1 MKPFIKIGSV
11 FLVLLF
17 AYAHG
22 SAQVSYERKILPA
35 SSSGN
40 NEMAPVLLG
49 DKLVFISDREVAGPR
64 SGTDMNGKTFFKIVQ
79 CEKDSKGNWKRS
91 HTTFDRSVQ
100 TKYHDGPV
108 SFNDRGDYMVFSRV
122 IDEKPGTKTRSRLG
136 LFFADKQD
144 SIWGNIQEFPYND
157 ADSNTIEPAFNKD
170 ASALYFSSNRAGSGA
185 FGGYDLYVSYY
196 KNGAWQAPENLGPS
210 INTAANEFFPFFHPS
225 ARLYFSSNGRANKN
239 LYEIYYSIKDK
250 GKWIKEPVKLP
261 SDINNGKQNAY
272 TYWADEDF
280 QNMFFTLGA
289 NRKNAKRDI
298 YYYASKISY
307 KFPIDIKPQRKN
319 NYCYVFFEENT
330 AELDTTLYQYEWNL
344 GDNTKVRAIEA
355 KHCFAKPGDYTVSLN
370 IIDKLTKEVLFSQAE
385 YELNVRPEI
394 QCFVTSADT
403 VKVNEP
409 VLFDGSQSYFGG
421 EEAEIY
427 RWDFKD
433 GDKTNGQI
441 VTHTFLVAGVYDVR
455 LGIKKKD
462 PESNS
467 KGNKSAKGNEAEK
480 ITLEFA
486 RYKTI
491 VVTEN

>member
-17 AYAHG
+17 AYAQG
-22 SAQVSYERKILPA
+22 RAQVSYERKILPA

-40 NEMAPVLLG
+40 NEMAPVMLG
-49 DKLVFISDREVAGPR
+49 EKIVFISDREVAGPR
-64 SGTDMNGKTFFKIVQ
+64 SGTDMSGKTFFKIVQ
-79 CEKDSKGNWKRS
+79 CEKDNKGNWKKA
-91 HTTFDRSVQ
+91 HTTFDKNLQ

-108 SFNDRGDYMVFSRV
+108 SFNSRGDYMAFSRV
-122 IDEKPGTKTRSRLG
+122 LDNKPGTKTKVNLG

-144 SIWGNIQEFPYND
+144 STWGNIQEFPFND
-157 ADSNTIEPAFNKD
+157 IDSNTVEPAFNKD
-170 ASALYFSSNRAGSGA
+170 ASVLYFSSNRAGG

-196 KNGAWQAPENLGPS
+196 KNGAWQAPENLGPM
-210 INTAANEFFPFFHPS
+210 INTPQNEFFPFIHPS
-225 ARLYFSSNGRANKN
+225 ERLYFSSNGRINKT
-239 LYEIYYSIKDK
+239 LYEIYYSIKNK
-250 GKWIKEPVKLP
+250 GKWISPVKLP
-261 SDINNGKQNAY
+261 TDINNGMNAY

-280 QNMFFTLGA
+280 QNVFFTLGTKR
-289 NRKNAKRDI
+289 NNAKRDI
-298 YYYASKISY
+298 YYYASKTLY

-330 AELDTTLYQYEWNL
+330 AELDSNLYQYEWNL
-344 GDNTKVRAIEA
+344 GDNTKVRAMEA

-385 YELNVRPEI
+385 YELNVTSEI
-394 QCFVTSADT
+394 QCFITSADT
-403 VKVNEP
+403 VKVNES
-409 VLFDGSQSYFGG
+409 VLFDASQSYFGG
-421 EEAEIY
+421 EEADIY
-427 RWDFKD
+427 WWDFRD
-433 GDKTNGQI
+433 GDKASLPLVN
-441 VTHTFLVAGVYDVR
+441 HTFLVPGVYDVR

-462 PESNS
+462 LESNG
-467 KGNKSAKGNEAEK
+467 KGNKSGKGKESEK

>member
-22 SAQVSYERKILPA
+22 RAQVSSEKKLLPA

-40 NEMAPVLLG
+40 NEMAPVMLG

-79 CEKDSKGNWKRS
+79 CEKDSKGDWKRS
-91 HTTFDRSVQ
+91 LSTFDKSVQ

-122 IDEKPGTKTRSRLG
+122 IDDKPGTKTAANLG

-144 SIWGNIQEFPYND
+144 SAWGNILYFKYND

-170 ASALYFSSNRAGSGA
+170 ASALYFSSNRAGG

-196 KNGAWQAPENLGPS
+196 KDGDWQAPENLGPS
-210 INTAANEFFPFFHPS
+210 INTAGNEFFPFIHPS
-225 ARLYFSSNGRANKN
+225 KRLYFSSNGRGNKS
-239 LYEIYYSIKDK
+239 LYEIFYSIKDK

-261 SDINNGKQNAY
+261 ADINDGKKNAY

-280 QNMFFTLGA
+280 QNVFFTTG
-289 NRKNAKRDI
+289 RKEKNAKRDI
-298 YYYASKISY
+298 YYYAAKTAY

-330 AELDTTLYQYEWNL
+330 AELDTSVYQYEWNL
-344 GDNTKVRAIEA
+344 GDNTKVRAMEA

-370 IIDKLTKEVLFSQAE
+370 VIDKLTKEVLFSQAE

-394 QCFVTSADT
+394 QSFIVSADT
-403 VKVNEP
+403 VKVNES
-409 VLFDGSQSYFGG
+409 VLFDGKSQSYF
-421 EEAEIY
+421 EDAEAEIY
-427 RWDFKD
+427 RWDFRD
-433 GDKTNGQI
+433 GDKTEGEV
-441 VTHTFLVAGVYDVR
+441 VTHTFLVPGVYDVR

-462 PESNS
+462 PENNG
-467 KGNKSAKGNEAEK
+467 KGNKSGKGNSSEK

-491 VVTEN
+491 VVLEN